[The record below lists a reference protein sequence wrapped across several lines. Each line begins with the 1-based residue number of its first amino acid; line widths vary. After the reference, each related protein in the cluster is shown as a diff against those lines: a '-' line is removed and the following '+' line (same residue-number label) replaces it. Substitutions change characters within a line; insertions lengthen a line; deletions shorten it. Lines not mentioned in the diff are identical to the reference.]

1 MLMSYSM
8 EKNKKTY
15 VLDSNIFIGAFYEDD
30 SLHELS
36 VKLLYEIKDA
46 KIIVPYCVVQE
57 VSSIFSYRFW
67 KQKADNFL
75 HFLLETENI
84 ELINNDVLDEV
95 NFYLSFSDTISFT
108 DLSLI
113 LISQKFSA
121 ELLTFDKQLLKLY
134 GWK

>member
-1 MLMSYSM
+1 MKYSM
-8 EKNKKTY
+8 EKSKKVY

-36 VKLLYEIKDA
+36 IKLLSEIQNS

-57 VSSIFSYRFW
+57 VSSIFSYRFG
-67 KQKADNFL
+67 KQKADDFL
-75 HFLLETENI
+75 KFLLETDNI
-84 ELINNDVLDEV
+84 ELINNDILGEI
-95 NFYLSFSDTISFT
+95 NFYLSFQDSISFT

-113 LISQKFSA
+113 YIAQKFSA

-134 GWK
+134 GGK

>member
-1 MLMSYSM
+1 MSYSM